1 MEFKGS
7 THVVTPKME
16 LLKGK
21 NKHIAK
27 IARAMLNEKNL
38 LNYFWVEAV
47 AIAVYIM
54 N

>member
-7 THVVTPKME
+7 THLVIPHGVAE
-16 LLKGK
+16 RK

-27 IARAMLNEKNL
+27 IAHAMLNEKKL
-38 LNYFWVEAV
+38 PNYFWVEAV
-47 AIAVYIM
+47 AITIYIM